1 MSITNSTPSRQC
13 GLPLKRSFPFPS
25 LTPTLLV
32 CSADCRALPDS
43 SLILLTKARKS
54 PMQGNKKR
62 NKLMRE
68 SDGEMKH
75 ADHVSLSPSCQKV
88 ETDGRTRT
96 DATKVDK
103 PAPAKATES
112 HSDLGKRSWLCRS
125 AKRDKEKRET
135 LTPRFSISNY
145 NDSTEDR
152 IKYIFQPSKRDWFG
166 ISQVRK
172 LW

>member
-1 MSITNSTPSRQC
+1 
-13 GLPLKRSFPFPS
+13 
-25 LTPTLLV
+25 
-32 CSADCRALPDS
+32 
-43 SLILLTKARKS
+43 
-54 PMQGNKKR
+54 MQGNKKR

-125 AKRDKEKRET
+125 AKRDKEKREKHS
-135 LTPRFSISNY
+135 R
-145 NDSTEDR
+145 R
-152 IKYIFQPSKRDWFG
+152 A
-166 ISQVRK
+166 SQTITKCSDATHRRPD
-172 LW
+172 